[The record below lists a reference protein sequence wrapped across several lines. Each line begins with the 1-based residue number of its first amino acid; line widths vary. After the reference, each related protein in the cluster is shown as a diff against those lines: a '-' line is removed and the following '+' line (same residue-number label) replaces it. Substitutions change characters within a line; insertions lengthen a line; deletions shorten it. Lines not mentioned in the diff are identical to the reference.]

1 VNARSSIERQRTDHD
16 TATSDENSA
25 RCRARKPSSAKVDAG
40 IPALQAAQ
48 RVNLLAVIAYLEE
61 SARTPWPNCSRYAEQ
76 RRDLAPHASSTADRV
91 REILSKEPDTGI
103 ARVAR
108 RLGMSSRTLQ
118 RALASE
124 GARYLEMAREARR
137 VEAEQRLLRGE
148 PMSEIAYALGFND
161 VPAFHDAFQ
170 RWTGATPGEFRARGP
185 SPSDLRCSPSSS
197 STCARRTSRSACGG
211 SRIFSFLVG
220 NGGVAPLAS
229 PKAVAGAR
237 RG

>member
-1 VNARSSIERQRTDHD
+1 
-16 TATSDENSA
+16 
-25 RCRARKPSSAKVDAG
+25 
-40 IPALQAAQ
+40 
-48 RVNLLAVIAYLEE
+48 LAELFE
-61 SARTPWPNCSRYAEQ
+61 RYAEQ

-91 REILSKEPDTGI
+91 REILSKEPDPGI

-170 RWTGATPGEFRARGP
+170 RWAGATPGEFRARGP

>member
-1 VNARSSIERQRTDHD
+1 
-16 TATSDENSA
+16 
-25 RCRARKPSSAKVDAG
+25 
-40 IPALQAAQ
+40 LQAAQ

-61 SARTPWPNCSRYAEQ
+61 SADALAELFERYAEQ
-76 RRDLAPHASSTADRV
+76 RPDLAPHASSTVDRL
-91 REILSKEPDTGI
+91 REILSKEPDPGI

-161 VPAFHDAFQ
+161 VPAFHHAFQ

-220 NGGVAPLAS
+220 NGGVASRVAESGSWRPTRIGKFARGGVHLQEIRAILVASRAVLA
-229 PKAVAGAR
+229 
-237 RG
+237 